1 MKTDREL
8 LELVVKLGL
17 DVDVHRGVLG
27 SVPFVEVRG
36 YAYRRLLVTE
46 WATDNEE
53 SLIMA
58 MQRAIIVAAIVIGE
72 GMESPTAPPPV

>member
-1 MKTDREL
+1 MSKDREL
-8 LELVVKLGL
+8 LDLVVKLGL

-53 SLIMA
+53 SLMMA
-58 MQRAIIVAAIVIGE
+58 MRRAIMSAAIVVGE
-72 GMESPTAPPPV
+72 RMPLPPSAAA